1 VPKPAAEGFFG
12 VVDQSHAPAPLPV
25 QRRGTQP
32 APPRVPRPLRPG
44 APPRLADGIWLR
56 VWRGGPQAGQ
66 PKIPAAVAGLLDRG
80 LMELG
85 PDTIGFRARF
95 TPAGIAALRL
105 LAQDRRA
112 LHPKQYA
119 HVREQLGLEQAAA
132 DSGTDP

>member
-1 VPKPAAEGFFG
+1 MPLPPSPFSAAERSLLRHEFLVRFG
-12 VVDQSHAPAPLPV
+12 QA
-25 QRRGTQP
+25 
-32 APPRVPRPLRPG
+32 
-44 APPRLADGIWLR
+44 PRLADGIWLR

-95 TPAGIAALRL
+95 TPAGITALRL